1 MRCFVFRLRP
11 LIEVYLVLYCLVRLC
26 DTDLGVEHGG
36 AEYNKNAKRLVLH
49 QPFIFHFI

>member
-1 MRCFVFRLRP
+1 MWSTARSACVTLMWGFQ
-11 LIEVYLVLYCLVRLC
+11 
-26 DTDLGVEHGG
+26 HGG